1 MQIIGKVIDIDVPDP
16 LVIQLVGVADANAE
30 AGLIDDL
37 HWRHLK
43 HFGVTALQEEPKC
56 PIGSLGSTDSN
67 AVENVQQHDHPL
79 PSLSSF
85 K

>member
-1 MQIIGKVIDIDVPDP
+1 MQIIGKVIDIDVPDS

-37 HWRHLK
+37 DWRDLK
-43 HFGVTALQEEPKC
+43 HFSIAALQEKPKC
-56 PIGSLGSTDSN
+56 PIGSLGREDSN
-67 AVENVQQHDHPL
+67 AVV
-79 PSLSSF
+79 